1 MIFERLV
8 AFFLLLVCAGSVGYF
23 IFPAHLSMQGALI
36 CMLLMSIGTVLS
48 DILNASRFLKWLKS
62 DDHAFDPFK
71 SGFWE
76 EASLRVRKIFKQ
88 KESARIASEE
98 SLRQFLAAIQA
109 SPNGVLLLDS
119 DSRIQWSNQ
128 TAAKHLGIDPQIDA
142 HQLIG
147 NLLRNPTFSS
157 YVYSKS
163 FDHEVIIEGR
173 LHRVDR
179 PHRLGV
185 QIFPYGDGRML
196 LLSRDVTLIEQAEV
210 MRRDFVANVSHEIRT
225 PLTVLLG
232 FVETLQTLQLTPQ
245 EQENYL
251 QLMAKQALRMKS
263 LVEDLLTLSKLEGSP
278 YPSFQEWTS
287 LKSILKQCEEDA
299 DGLMKTLQVDG
310 SPPHVM
316 SFHISDSLAD
326 VEISGSIQELTS
338 AFTNLIS
345 NALRYTPGGGSVNVS
360 WSKQEEGA
368 AFIVKDTG
376 PGISAEHLPRL
387 SERFYRIDRSRSRDT
402 GGTGLGLAIVKHV
415 MQRHGGHLQ
424 VESDLNQGSQFTL
437 FFPSSRLKEPEKT
450 S

>member
-8 AFFLLLVCAGSVGYF
+8 AFVLLLVIAGLFGFF
-23 IFPAHLSMQGALI
+23 IFPSHLSFLGALS
-36 CMLLMSIGTVLS
+36 CMLLIAVATVLQ
-48 DILNASRFLKWLKS
+48 DILHGSRFLKWLKS
-62 DDHAFDPFK
+62 DDFAVEVFN
-71 SGFWE
+71 SGYWE
-76 EASLRVRKIFKQ
+76 EASRRVRKIFKQ
-88 KESARIASEE
+88 KESTRVASEE

-109 SPNGVLLLDS
+109 SPNGVLLLDA

-128 TAAKHLGIDPQIDA
+128 TAARHLGIDPQIDS

-147 NLLRNPTFSS
+147 NLLRNPTFSH
-157 YVYSKS
+157 YVHSKS

-179 PHRLGV
+179 PQKLGI
-185 QIFPYGDGRML
+185 QIFPSGDGRML
-196 LLSRDVTLIEQAEV
+196 FLSRDVTSIEQAEV

-232 FVETLQTLQLTPQ
+232 FVETLQTLQLTPH
-245 EQENYL
+245 EQNNYL
-251 QLMAKQALRMKS
+251 QLMAKQAYRMKS

-278 YPSFQEWTS
+278 YPNFEEWNS

-299 DGLMKTLQVDG
+299 NGLMKALQHDDG
-310 SPPHVM
+310 PPHMM
-316 SFHISDSLAD
+316 SFHISDSLEG
-326 VEISGSIQELTS
+326 VEISGSIQELNS

-345 NALRYTPGGGSVNVS
+345 NALRYTQAGGRVSVS
-360 WSKQEEGA
+360 WIEQAEGV
-368 AFIVKDTG
+368 AFMVEDTG

-424 VESDLNQGSQFTL
+424 IESELNKGSRFTL
-437 FFPSSRLKEPEKT
+437 IFPSNRLKVPEKT

>member
-8 AFFLLLVCAGSVGYF
+8 ALFLLLLCAGLVGYF
-23 IFPAHLSMQGALI
+23 IFPGHLSTQGALI

-88 KESARIASEE
+88 KESARIASEA

-287 LKSILKQCEEDA
+287 LKSILKQ
-299 DGLMKTLQVDG
+299 
-310 SPPHVM
+310 
-316 SFHISDSLAD
+316 
-326 VEISGSIQELTS
+326 
-338 AFTNLIS
+338 
-345 NALRYTPGGGSVNVS
+345 
-360 WSKQEEGA
+360 
-368 AFIVKDTG
+368 
-376 PGISAEHLPRL
+376 
-387 SERFYRIDRSRSRDT
+387 
-402 GGTGLGLAIVKHV
+402 
-415 MQRHGGHLQ
+415 
-424 VESDLNQGSQFTL
+424 
-437 FFPSSRLKEPEKT
+437 
-450 S
+450 

>member
-1 MIFERLV
+1 
-8 AFFLLLVCAGSVGYF
+8 
-23 IFPAHLSMQGALI
+23 
-36 CMLLMSIGTVLS
+36 
-48 DILNASRFLKWLKS
+48 
-62 DDHAFDPFK
+62 
-71 SGFWE
+71 
-76 EASLRVRKIFKQ
+76 
-88 KESARIASEE
+88 
-98 SLRQFLAAIQA
+98 
-109 SPNGVLLLDS
+109 
-119 DSRIQWSNQ
+119 
-128 TAAKHLGIDPQIDA
+128 
-142 HQLIG
+142 
-147 NLLRNPTFSS
+147 
-157 YVYSKS
+157 
-163 FDHEVIIEGR
+163 
-173 LHRVDR
+173 
-179 PHRLGV
+179 
-185 QIFPYGDGRML
+185 ML

-424 VESDLNQGSQFTL
+424 VESDLNKGSQFTL
-437 FFPSSRLKEPEKT
+437 LFPSSRLKEPEKT